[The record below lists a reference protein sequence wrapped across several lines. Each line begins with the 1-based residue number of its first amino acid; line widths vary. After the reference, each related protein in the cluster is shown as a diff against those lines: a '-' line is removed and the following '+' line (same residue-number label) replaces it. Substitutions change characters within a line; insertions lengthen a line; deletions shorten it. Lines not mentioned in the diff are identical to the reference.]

1 MEAQPKGER
10 MAKTMESASPASPK
24 QRVAKNQP
32 TADEIAVR
40 AYQIYLERGGAPGNE
55 FEDWIRAERELLG
68 ENGKPAVENGKP
80 RRKATVKSAAA

>member
-24 QRVAKNQP
+24 PRVAKNQP
-32 TADEIAVR
+32 TMEDIALR
-40 AYQIYLERGGAPGNE
+40 AYQIYLERGGTPGNE

-68 ENGKPAVENGKP
+68 ETGKLPAENGKP